1 MSGQGTADPVHR
13 APAHARPRHGVIL
26 WAALVAVV
34 LVALIVG
41 AVATISLTDP
51 GASAAPATTP
61 TQPATPPPLSA
72 TQQMLVDSGDTTT
85 CAVSF
90 EAADLDVPPML
101 QHEGQLYAGLPI
113 PSREGAVFAGWY
125 ASPAGAES
133 LSIADRVNGSELDA
147 CDERERTLYGAW
159 TTPEANA
166 AEDAQI
172 PILMYHQ
179 FTSNPAGESGWL
191 RLNYAYIG
199 DFEQQMAYIADQ
211 GFYLP
216 TWDELSA
223 FIDGR
228 LFLPNHSVIVT
239 DDDADDTWYQL
250 AVPVVDAHHVLTTSF
265 MITRDRRELHPS
277 PYVIVRSHTEDMH
290 RAGANGQGRM
300 VNESAEV
307 IAADLEASA
316 AYIGAKEVIAY
327 PFGHYNDTA
336 KAGVAAAGFEL
347 ARTIDYGYVHIGTDK
362 LALPVIRM
370 NYGMSVGDLARQ
382 IG

>member
-1 MSGQGTADPVHR
+1 MSGLES
-13 APAHARPRHGVIL
+13 APSSKRGAAHARGGHRVIAWL
-26 WAALVAVV
+26 TAVAFALAIV
-34 LVALIVG
+34 LVVG
-41 AVATISLTDP
+41 AVMVSR
-51 GASAAPATTP
+51 AAPDAAAIPASTP
-61 TQPATPPPLSA
+61 ERSVPPPPLSP
-72 TQQMLVDSGDTTT
+72 TQQMLVDSGDPTT
-85 CAVSF
+85 CAVTF
-90 EAADLDVPPML
+90 VDADQSLPPML
-101 QHEGQLYAGLPI
+101 QHEGQLYSGLPI
-113 PSREGAVFAGWY
+113 PDREGAVFAGWY
-125 ASPAGAES
+125 ATPEGASALE
-133 LSIADRVNGSELDA
+133 IADRVNGSELVA
-147 CDERERTLYGAW
+147 CDERERTLYAAW
-159 TTPEANA
+159 TTPEQNA
-166 AEDAQI
+166 AEDAAI

-179 FTSNPAGESGWL
+179 FTTNPDGEPGWL

-199 DFEQQMAYIADQ
+199 DFEQQMAYIADD

-228 LFLPNHSVIVT
+228 LYLPSHSVIVT

-250 AVPVVDAHHVLTTSF
+250 AVPVVDAHQVLATSF

-290 RAGANGQGRM
+290 RSGDNGEGRM
-300 VNESAEV
+300 VNDSADV

-336 KAGVAAAGFEL
+336 KAGVSQAGYEL
-347 ARTIDYGYVHIGTDK
+347 ARTIENGYVRIGTDK

-370 NYGMSVGDLARQ
+370 NYGMTVDNLARL

>member
-1 MSGQGTADPVHR
+1 MSGQGSAEPGR
-13 APAHARPRHGVIL
+13 RSPAHARPRHGVIV
-26 WAALVAVV
+26 WAAVVAAA
-34 LVALIVG
+34 LAALIVG
-41 AVATISLTDP
+41 TVATIGLTDP
-51 GASAAPATTP
+51 DAAAPALASPTP
-61 TQPATPPPLSA
+61 PPPPPPLSA
-72 TQQMLVDSGDTTT
+72 TQQMLIDSGDPTT

-90 EAADLDVPPML
+90 EGADLDVAPIL

-113 PSREGAVFAGWY
+113 PAREGSVFAGWY

-133 LSIADRVNGSELDA
+133 LDIADRVNGSELVA
-147 CDERERTLYGAW
+147 CEERERTLYGAW

-179 FTSNPAGESGWL
+179 FTSKPEGESGWL

-228 LFLPNHSVIVT
+228 LFLPSHSVIVT

-265 MITRDRRELHPS
+265 MITRDRRDLHPS
-277 PYVIVRSHTEDMH
+277 PYVIIRSHTEDMH

-370 NYGMSVGDLARQ
+370 NYGMTVNDLARQ